1 MTVPPLINV
10 VNTARG
16 IVRRST
22 LPAVMHSSRKKS
34 CDQVERMDLNQML
47 DATTFP
53 DWEALK
59 TRRRRLLMMIIGLF
73 TNANCPR
80 PSVRCCGVAQT

>member
-1 MTVPPLINV
+1 
-10 VNTARG
+10 
-16 IVRRST
+16 
-22 LPAVMHSSRKKS
+22 
-34 CDQVERMDLNQML
+34 MDLNQML

-80 PSVRCCGVAQT
+80 PSVRCCGVAQR